1 MKRIINL
8 AAASIIMLLCTV
20 VFGTLVTSCNS
31 YDTDLEDIVKPN
43 PTPGDAELLLCHVI
57 KNTGSATGVIKS
69 RAIAVPTVNP
79 DGVLKVVSTH
89 EMQFSYDNETIT
101 RTYEGTNDIKAYG
114 VSKPRYAANA
124 DIFDKCSMT
133 EDELEDGRVAQV
145 VSFGN
150 VFKFTLVETQTY
162 DTDTVKI
169 AGKVFDKCKNGF
181 VKRELLGKD
190 LISLER
196 DSADWKAYQLTLHF
210 RWTLEQ
216 AGEKD
221 DNVQN
226 FDVIIGKL
234 WLPKPGSNP
243 EIPGD
248 ELETVAFEDKDF
260 GFDYVDDETS
270 NTYFTLVR
278 VLSDGSRRDAGKI
291 ELKLENTLSA
301 PEYQTKI
308 VKDFDWT
315 AGTASAASPY
325 KMTDYYEKEDDK
337 FVIKYG
343 QKYTTRTNKSDCIFT
358 ATYEGSAYYV
368 DSLAKR
374 HYFLEEKW
382 SFSDKGTT
390 DKELEATEGFERLLL
405 TSNIIGTFN
414 KHDHAALG
422 EVELKKA
429 KEGGNVDIVKY
440 EYPEDEFGIK
450 ETEKGKVW
458 YTYCTRYAVYSDG
471 TREKLDEIGTNLY
484 LTVDVPEYQVVTVY
498 DFNIADVQASIMNPT
513 LEKERTD
520 GSFAIKQFRQ
530 SITTNTNKS
539 SCTFIGHF
547 DKDVVYTDEFGKE
560 VVFKGLSVSF
570 KDKQPSA
577 LTDMS
582 KQDNMERKLLT
593 STIEANCL
601 GSVSEYQGQVE
612 FRKEEEREALKD
624 WRIEQ
629 DLTYSGNNL
638 WNSQTVIIYTYQLA
652 GEKRETVNQALE
664 YSLTGETKKQVMLEA
679 ATADYS
685 KLTRGSKST
694 STAQNGYISV
704 VTATEKIVE
713 NYTTLSDNYTLTTQ
727 TASYRKTLDDGTVI
741 SFSFLAPENVS
752 VNHGNGSLT
761 ATGTTQAVNGVTYD
775 VYKHVGSLNLTVN
788 NQNSSTSVEKDVL
801 VKKNDT
807 PDEPEQPF
815 NPAFGKVVRLAG
827 ATLVY
832 NPNEGEHGKFHKNLV
847 IDFEKGKLVVTDY
860 SFNANTNTFTASND
874 NFFEYGT
881 ETWDNTK
888 IRSAV
893 LVDGQYRPATLTM
906 NGTGWVYVYE
916 DMNGKITTVNM
927 SENLALTCGI
937 KSFAEDNSAKTTP
950 ELNWS
955 YEIRNNVLYV
965 KNTKGVTVFT
975 IK

>member
-1 MKRIINL
+1 MKKIINL
-8 AAASIIMLLCTV
+8 AVSSIIMLLCTV
-20 VFGTLVTSCNS
+20 VFGISVTSCSS
-31 YDTDLEDIVKPN
+31 YDEDIEGIITPT

-89 EMQFSYDNETIT
+89 EMKFSYNGETIT

-169 AGKVFDKCKNGF
+169 AGKVFTKCKNTF
-181 VKRELLGKD
+181 VKRELLGKE
-190 LISLER
+190 LISLEK
-196 DSADWKAYQLTLHF
+196 DSADWKAYQLTLNF

-216 AGEKD
+216 DGEPN

-226 FDVIIGKL
+226 FDIVIGKL
-234 WLPKPGSNP
+234 WLPKPGTNP

-248 ELETVAFEDKDF
+248 ELETVTFEDKDF

-291 ELKLENTLSA
+291 ELKLKNTLSA

-308 VKDFDWT
+308 VKDFEWT
-315 AGTASAASPY
+315 AGNASAASPY
-325 KMTDYYEKEDDK
+325 KMTDYYEKEDNK

-343 QKYTTRTNKSDCIFT
+343 QKFTTRTNKSDCIFT

-382 SFSDKGTT
+382 DFADKGTSS
-390 DKELEATEGFERLLL
+390 KELEATEGFERMLL
-405 TSNIIGTFN
+405 TSNILGTFN
-414 KHDHAALG
+414 KHDHAATG
-422 EVELKKA
+422 EVELKKS
-429 KEGGNVDIVKY
+429 KDGSNIDIVKY

-471 TREKLDEIGTNLY
+471 TKEKLDEIGTNLY
-484 LTVDVPEYQVVTVY
+484 LSVDVPEYQVVTVY
-498 DFNIADVQASIMNPT
+498 DFNISDTKASLMNPV
-513 LEKERTD
+513 LERERAD

-530 SITTNTNKS
+530 NITTNTNKS
-539 SCTFIGHF
+539 SCAFIGHF

-570 KDKQPSA
+570 NDKQPSS
-577 LTDMS
+577 LVDMS

-593 STIEANCL
+593 STIEADCL

-612 FRKEEEREALKD
+612 FRKAEEHDILTD

-629 DLTYSGNNL
+629 SLTYNGNNL
-638 WNSQTVIIYTYQLA
+638 WNSQTIIVYMYQLS
-652 GEKRETVNQALE
+652 GEKRETVNQTLE
-664 YSLTGETKKQVMLEA
+664 YSLTGEAKKQIMLDEA
-679 ATADYS
+679 KANYS
-685 KLTRGSKST
+685 KMTRGSKST

-704 VTATEKIVE
+704 ATTTEKIVE

-727 TASYRKTLDDGTVI
+727 TATYRRTLDDGMVI
-741 SFSFLAPENVS
+741 SFNFLTPDNVS
-752 VNHGNGSLT
+752 VAHGNGSLT
-761 ATGTTQAVNGVTYD
+761 ATGTTQTVSGVTYD
-775 VYKHVGSLNLTVN
+775 VYKHLGSLNLTVD
-788 NQNSSTSVEKDVL
+788 NQNSSASVEKDVL
-801 VKKNDT
+801 VKTEET
-807 PDEPEQPF
+807 PEEPF

-832 NPNEGEHGKFHKNLV
+832 NPNEGDHGKFHKNLV

-860 SFNANTNTFTASND
+860 SFNANTNTFAASND

-893 LVDGQYRPATLTM
+893 LIDGQYRPATLTV
-906 NGTGWVYVYE
+906 NGTSWVYVYE
-916 DMNGKITTVNM
+916 DMEGHITTVNM
-927 SENLALTCGI
+927 DENLALACGI

-955 YEIRNNVLYV
+955 YEIKNGVLYV
-965 KNTKGVTVFT
+965 KNTKGVTVFS